1 MVDIGNL
8 RAVSLHREFVYTFSW
23 VDAEFLGPR
32 MPRTYEI
39 TPDFNRKTSL
49 TTTERHP

>member
-39 TPDFNRKTSL
+39 TPDNSKIFL
-49 TTTERHP
+49 TTTFRHP